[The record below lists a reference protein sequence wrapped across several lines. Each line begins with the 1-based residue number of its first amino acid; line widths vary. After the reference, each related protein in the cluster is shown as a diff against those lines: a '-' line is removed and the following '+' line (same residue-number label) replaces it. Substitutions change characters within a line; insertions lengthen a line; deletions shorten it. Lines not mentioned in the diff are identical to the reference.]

1 MTTIDSSRVG
11 NVLVFTGDR
20 NAPDKPA
27 DYTGAFLPEALAFMR
42 LYGVPAS
49 QHIRVDLSKGENV
62 RRQQVYDF
70 IRRKGA
76 ELGQINTYAFFCHG
90 LTRKIQLG
98 VRIPDLDNFANLIK
112 SFVPD
117 GTTKVTIAL
126 YCCSTGDGPGVGGD
140 GGFADQLR
148 DALCRVGLVDSVVM
162 AHAVSGH
169 TTKNTQKKLFEGM
182 GSPVGGIGGTWIVA
196 PGSPLMKKWRTGITT
211 SSSTLRFRVPFM
223 TIAEIHRELV

>member
-1 MTTIDSSRVG
+1 MTFSPG

-42 LYGVPAS
+42 VHGIPTTNHL
-49 QHIRVDLSKGENV
+49 RVDLGKVENV

-70 IRRKGA
+70 IRRKGT
-76 ELGQINTYAFFCHG
+76 ELGNVSTYAFFCHG

-98 VRIPDLDNFANLIK
+98 VRIPDLENFVNLIK
-112 SFVPD
+112 SHAPA
-117 GTTKVTIAL
+117 GKRVTIAL

-140 GGFADQLR
+140 GGFADMLR
-148 DALCRVGLVDSVVM
+148 DQLCKAGLTESVVL

-169 TTKNTQKKLFEGM
+169 TTKNSQKKLFEGM
-182 GSPVGGIGGTWIVA
+182 GSPVGGTGGTWIVA
-196 PGSPLMKKWRTGITT
+196 PNSELNKKWRTAVTG
-211 SSSTLRFRVPFM
+211 SGTLRFRVPFM
-223 TIAEIHRELV
+223 TIAEIHTELVNG